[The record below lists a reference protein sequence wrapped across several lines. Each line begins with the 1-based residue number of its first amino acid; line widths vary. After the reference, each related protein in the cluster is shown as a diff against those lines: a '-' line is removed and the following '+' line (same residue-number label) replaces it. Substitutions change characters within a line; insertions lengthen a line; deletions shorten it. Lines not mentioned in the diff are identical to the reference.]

1 MAETTSVIDNLKD
14 KSNNILYPRTLVK
27 AVYDDNGNRL
37 DNLLKRDE
45 YYLEGTTVL
54 SSFCW
59 EKIVKVSRSSN
70 TAPFSWEVA
79 VEGRTIGGDPDSPY
93 VSEQTVTLSS
103 EDSVV
108 ASLYIPTNST
118 ASAVKTFKKCW
129 SCVDVIE
136 INNGSITVKG
146 YSSVPS
152 QDFYVHLLI
161 HKHGIRN
168 LIYPSE

>member
-27 AVYDDNGNRL
+27 AVYDDDGNRL

-45 YYLEGTTVL
+45 YYLEGTTEL

-59 EKIVKVSRSSN
+59 ETDVKVSRSSN

-79 VEGRTIGGDPDSPY
+79 VEGHTIGDDLY
-93 VSEQTVTLSS
+93 VSKQTVTLSS
-103 EDSVV
+103 KDSVV

-146 YSSVPS
+146 YSFVPS
-152 QDFYVHLLI
+152 QDFYIHLLI
-161 HKHGIRN
+161 HKHGIRS
-168 LIYPSE
+168 LIYPST